1 MSAMRSPAAT
11 PAAMNPLA
19 RACTSPANCA
29 AVTSVQVPS
38 AVLRRSMTARGCS
51 AARRV
56 TTSAAFADAG
66 ISARAGMLYSRKDLS
81 VLRPPESMF
90 YLMRVHV
97 VSDVHGT
104 ADALKTAG
112 DGADM
117 LICLGDMLLFLDY
130 ADHTQGIFP
139 ELYGAE
145 HAREYIDLRT
155 ARRFDEARALT
166 AGIAARL
173 TAERGTDLRTLT
185 EEAIRKQYAQL
196 FGALAEPAYL
206 TYGNVDIPRLW
217 DSFRKPGHQV
227 LDGGAAMVGGV
238 TFGFVGAGLISPYR
252 TPNEVPPSR
261 YAEKL
266 DAVGTVDV
274 LCTHIPPAV
283 PELLY
288 DVQARRMET
297 GSTALLDVICRTQP
311 RYALFGHVHNPLARR
326 VRIGRTECV
335 NVGHFRATRVPYVVE
350 L

>member
-1 MSAMRSPAAT
+1 
-11 PAAMNPLA
+11 
-19 RACTSPANCA
+19 
-29 AVTSVQVPS
+29 
-38 AVLRRSMTARGCS
+38 
-51 AARRV
+51 
-56 TTSAAFADAG
+56 
-66 ISARAGMLYSRKDLS
+66 
-81 VLRPPESMF
+81 
-90 YLMRVHV
+90 MRVHV

-104 ADALKTAG
+104 ADALAAAG

-130 ADHTQGIFP
+130 ADHTQGIFA

-145 HAREYIDLRT
+145 HARAYIDLRT

-173 TAERGTDLRTLT
+173 TAERGTDMPTLFN
-185 EEAIRKQYAQL
+185 EAIRRQYTAL
-196 FGALAEPAYL
+196 FGALTEPAYL
-206 TYGNVDIPRLW
+206 TYGNVDVPRLW
-217 DSFRKPGHQV
+217 DSFRKPGHQI
-227 LDGGAAMVGGV
+227 LDGGRAEVGGV

-252 TPNEVPPSR
+252 TPNEVPPSA
-261 YAEKL
+261 YEAKL
-266 DAVGTVDV
+266 EAVGAVDV

-297 GSTALLDVICRTQP
+297 GSTALLDVIRRTQP
-311 RYALFGHVHNPLARR
+311 RYAFFGHVHNPLARR

-335 NVGHFRATRVPYVVE
+335 NVGHFRATGVPFVVE

>member
-1 MSAMRSPAAT
+1 
-11 PAAMNPLA
+11 
-19 RACTSPANCA
+19 
-29 AVTSVQVPS
+29 
-38 AVLRRSMTARGCS
+38 
-51 AARRV
+51 
-56 TTSAAFADAG
+56 
-66 ISARAGMLYSRKDLS
+66 
-81 VLRPPESMF
+81 MF
-90 YLMRVHV
+90 YPMRVHV

-130 ADHTQGIFP
+130 ADPTQGIFA

-145 HAREYIDLRT
+145 YAREYIDLRT
-155 ARRFDEARALT
+155 ARRFGEARALT

-173 TAERGTDLRTLT
+173 TTQRGTDLPTLFD
-185 EEAIRKQYAQL
+185 EAIRRQYAEL
-196 FGALAEPAYL
+196 FAALAEPAYL
-206 TYGNVDIPRLW
+206 TYGNVDVPRLW
-217 DSFRKPGHQV
+217 DSFRRPGHQV
-227 LDGGAAMVGGV
+227 IDGGRAEVGGV
-238 TFGFVGAGLISPYR
+238 AFGFVGAGLISPYR
-252 TPNEVPPSR
+252 TPNEVPPSS

-266 DAVGTVDV
+266 DAVGAVDV

-297 GSTALLDVICRTQP
+297 GSTALLEVIRRTQP
-311 RYALFGHVHNPLARR
+311 RYAFFGHVHNPLARR

>member
-1 MSAMRSPAAT
+1 
-11 PAAMNPLA
+11 
-19 RACTSPANCA
+19 
-29 AVTSVQVPS
+29 
-38 AVLRRSMTARGCS
+38 MTAEGCS

-56 TTSAAFADAG
+56 TKSAAFADTW

-81 VLRPPESMF
+81 VLRRPEFMF
-90 YLMRVHV
+90 YLMKVHV

-130 ADHTQGIFP
+130 ADPTQGIFADIFGP
-139 ELYGAE
+139 EN
-145 HAREYIDLRT
+145 AREYIDLRT

-166 AGIAARL
+166 VGIAARL
-173 TAERGTDLRTLT
+173 AADRGTDPRSLT
-185 EEAIRKQYAQL
+185 EQAIRKQYAAL

-206 TYGNVDIPRLW
+206 TYGNVDIPGLW
-217 DSFRKPGHQV
+217 ESFRKPGHQV
-227 LDGGAAMVGGV
+227 LDGGRAVVDGF

-252 TPNEVPPSR
+252 TPNEIPPDVFS
-261 YAEKL
+261 EKL
-266 DAVGTVDV
+266 DEVGAVDV

-288 DVQARRMET
+288 DVRARRLET
-297 GSTALLDVICRTQP
+297 GSAALLEVIRRTQP
-311 RYALFGHVHNPLARR
+311 RYAFFGHVHNPLARR

-335 NVGHFRATRVPYVVE
+335 NVGHFRATRVPYVVD

>member
-1 MSAMRSPAAT
+1 
-11 PAAMNPLA
+11 
-19 RACTSPANCA
+19 
-29 AVTSVQVPS
+29 
-38 AVLRRSMTARGCS
+38 
-51 AARRV
+51 
-56 TTSAAFADAG
+56 
-66 ISARAGMLYSRKDLS
+66 
-81 VLRPPESMF
+81 MF

-97 VSDVHGT
+97 VSDVHGS
-104 ADALKTAG
+104 AGALKTAG

-130 ADHTQGIFP
+130 ADHTQGIFA

-145 HAREYIDLRT
+145 HAKEYIDLRT

-173 TAERGTDLRTLT
+173 TADQGTDLRTLT
-185 EEAIRKQYAQL
+185 ERAIRKQYADL

-217 DSFRKPGHQV
+217 DSFRKPGHRV
-227 LDGGAAMVGGV
+227 LDGGRTVVDGV

-252 TPNEVPPSR
+252 TPNEVPPAR
-261 YAEKL
+261 YSEKL
-266 DAVGTVDV
+266 DAVGAVDV

-297 GSTALLDVICRTQP
+297 GSTALLEVIRRTQP
-311 RYALFGHVHNPLARR
+311 RYALFGHVHNPLVRR

-335 NVGHFRATRVPYVVE
+335 NVGHFRATRTPYVVE

>member
-1 MSAMRSPAAT
+1 
-11 PAAMNPLA
+11 
-19 RACTSPANCA
+19 
-29 AVTSVQVPS
+29 
-38 AVLRRSMTARGCS
+38 
-51 AARRV
+51 
-56 TTSAAFADAG
+56 
-66 ISARAGMLYSRKDLS
+66 
-81 VLRPPESMF
+81 
-90 YLMRVHV
+90 MRVHV
-97 VSDVHGT
+97 VSDVHGS
-104 ADALKTAG
+104 ADALETAA

-130 ADHTQGIFP
+130 ADHTQGIFAD
-139 ELYGAE
+139 LYGAE

-173 TAERGTDLRTLT
+173 TAERGTDLRVLFD
-185 EEAIRKQYAQL
+185 EAIRKQYAAL
-196 FGALAEPAYL
+196 FNAIKEPAYL
-206 TYGNVDIPRLW
+206 TYGNVDVPRLW

-227 LDGGAAMVGGV
+227 LDGATAEVGGF

-252 TPNEVPPSR
+252 TPNEVSPSS

-266 DAVGTVDV
+266 DAVGAVDV

-288 DVQARRMET
+288 DVRARRMET
-297 GSTALLDVICRTQP
+297 GSAALLEVIRQTQP
-311 RYALFGHVHNPLARR
+311 RYAFFGHVHNPLVRR